1 VTRSLKDILAGLAF
15 VAFGAAFAF
24 LAVGYRIG
32 TPGQMGPGAFPFVVG
47 GILIVLG
54 AVMAVR
60 GFVGGGELDP
70 IGIIPWR
77 AIGLI
82 LAAVVFF
89 GLTVRG
95 LGLVPSTFGT
105 AILASLASRR
115 ASFRG
120 VLAVSIGLTI
130 VAILVF
136 VVALSLNLRL
146 IGPWIPV

>member
-1 VTRSLKDILAGLAF
+1 MTRSLKDILAGLAF

-47 GILIVLG
+47 GILIALG
-54 AVMAVR
+54 GVMAVR
-60 GFVGGGELDP
+60 GFVQREPDP

-77 AIGLI
+77 AIAMI
-82 LAAVVFF
+82 IAAVLFF

-95 LGLVPSTFGT
+95 LGLIPSTFG
-105 AILASLASRR
+105 AALLAALASRR
-115 ASFRG
+115 AGLVG
-120 VLAVSIGLTI
+120 VLAVSIGLTV

-136 VVALSLNLRL
+136 VVALRLNLRL

>member
-1 VTRSLKDILAGLAF
+1 MTRSLKDILAGLAF
-15 VAFGAAFAF
+15 VAFGAAFAI

-47 GILIVLG
+47 GILVALG
-54 AVMAVR
+54 GVMAVR
-60 GFVGGGELDP
+60 GFVQREPDP

-77 AIGLI
+77 AIAMI
-82 LAAVVFF
+82 IAAVLFF

-95 LGLVPSTFGT
+95 LGLIPSTFG
-105 AILASLASRR
+105 AALLAALASRR
-115 ASFRG
+115 AGLVG
-120 VLAVSIGLTI
+120 VLAVSIGLTV

-136 VVALSLNLRL
+136 VVALRLNLRL

>member
-15 VAFGAAFAF
+15 VAFGAAFAI

-32 TPGQMGPGAFPFVVG
+32 TPGQMGPGGFPFVVG
-47 GILIVLG
+47 GILVALG
-54 AVMAVR
+54 GVMAVR
-60 GFVGGGELDP
+60 GFVQREPDP

-77 AIGLI
+77 AIAMI
-82 LAAVVFF
+82 IAAVLFF

-95 LGLVPSTFGT
+95 LGLIPSTFG
-105 AILASLASRR
+105 AALLAALASRR
-115 ASFRG
+115 AGLVG
-120 VLAVSIGLTI
+120 VLAVSIGLTV

-136 VVALSLNLRL
+136 VVALRLNLRL

>member
-1 VTRSLKDILAGLAF
+1 MTRSLKDILAGLAF

-47 GILIVLG
+47 GILVALG
-54 AVMAVR
+54 GVMAVR
-60 GFVGGGELDP
+60 GFVQREPDP

-77 AIGLI
+77 AIAMI
-82 LAAVVFF
+82 IAAVLFF

-95 LGLVPSTFGT
+95 LGLIPSTFG
-105 AILASLASRR
+105 AALLAALASRR
-115 ASFRG
+115 AGLVG
-120 VLAVSIGLTI
+120 VLAVSIGLTV

-136 VVALSLNLRL
+136 VVALRLNLRL

>member
-1 VTRSLKDILAGLAF
+1 LTRSLKDILAGLAF
-15 VAFGAAFAF
+15 VVFGAAFAV

-47 GILIVLG
+47 GILVVLG

-60 GFVGGGELDP
+60 GLVGGELDP
-70 IGIIPWR
+70 IGIVPLR
-77 AIGLI
+77 AIALI
-82 LAAVVFF
+82 ITAVVFF

-95 LGLVPSTFGT
+95 LGLVPSTFG
-105 AILASLASRR
+105 AALLAAFASR
-115 ASFRG
+115 STSLRG
-120 VLAVSIGLTI
+120 ALAVSIGLTV

-136 VVALSLNLRL
+136 VVALSLNVRL

>member
-1 VTRSLKDILAGLAF
+1 MTRSLKDILAGLAF
-15 VAFGAAFAF
+15 VAFGAAFAI

-47 GILIVLG
+47 GILIALG
-54 AVMAVR
+54 GLMAVR
-60 GFVGGGELDP
+60 GFVQREPDP

-77 AIGLI
+77 AIAMI
-82 LAAVVFF
+82 IAAVLFF

-95 LGLVPSTFGT
+95 LGLIPSTFG
-105 AILASLASRR
+105 AALLAALASRR
-115 ASFRG
+115 AGLVG
-120 VLAVSIGLTI
+120 VLAVSIGLTV

-136 VVALSLNLRL
+136 VVALRLNLRL

>member
-15 VAFGAAFAF
+15 VAFGAAFAI

-47 GILIVLG
+47 GILVALG
-54 AVMAVR
+54 GVMAVR
-60 GFVGGGELDP
+60 GFVQREPDP

-77 AIGLI
+77 AIAMI
-82 LAAVVFF
+82 IAAVLFF

-95 LGLVPSTFGT
+95 LGLIPSTFG
-105 AILASLASRR
+105 AALLAALASRR
-115 ASFRG
+115 AGLVG
-120 VLAVSIGLTI
+120 VLAVSIGLTV

-136 VVALSLNLRL
+136 VVALRLNLRL

>member
-15 VAFGAAFAF
+15 VAFGAAFAV

-32 TPGQMGPGAFPFVVG
+32 TPGQMGAGAFPFIVG
-47 GILIVLG
+47 GILVALG
-54 AVMAVR
+54 AVIAFR
-60 GFVGGGELDP
+60 GFVGGEIDP

-77 AIGLI
+77 AIALI
-82 LAAVVFF
+82 LAAVLFF

-95 LGLVPSTFGT
+95 LGLVPSTFGV
-105 AILASLASRR
+105 ALLAALASRR
-115 ASFRG
+115 AGLLG
-120 VLAVSIGLTI
+120 VLAVSIGLTV

-136 VVALSLNLRL
+136 VVALRLNLRL

>member
-15 VAFGAAFAF
+15 VAFGAAFAI

-47 GILIVLG
+47 GILIALG
-54 AVMAVR
+54 GVMAVR
-60 GFVGGGELDP
+60 GFVQREPDP

-77 AIGLI
+77 AIAMI
-82 LAAVVFF
+82 IAAVLFF

-95 LGLVPSTFGT
+95 LGLIPSTFG
-105 AILASLASRR
+105 AALLAALASRR
-115 ASFRG
+115 AGLVG
-120 VLAVSIGLTI
+120 VLAVSIGLTV

-136 VVALSLNLRL
+136 VVALRLNLRL

>member
-1 VTRSLKDILAGLAF
+1 MTRSLKDILAGLAF
-15 VAFGAAFAF
+15 VAFGAAFAI

-47 GILIVLG
+47 GILVALG
-54 AVMAVR
+54 GVMAVR
-60 GFVGGGELDP
+60 GFVQREPDP

-77 AIGLI
+77 AIAMI
-82 LAAVVFF
+82 IAAVLFF

-95 LGLVPSTFGT
+95 LGLIPSTFG
-105 AILASLASRR
+105 AALLAAFASRR
-115 ASFRG
+115 AGLVG
-120 VLAVSIGLTI
+120 VLAVSIGLTV

-136 VVALSLNLRL
+136 VVALRLNLRL